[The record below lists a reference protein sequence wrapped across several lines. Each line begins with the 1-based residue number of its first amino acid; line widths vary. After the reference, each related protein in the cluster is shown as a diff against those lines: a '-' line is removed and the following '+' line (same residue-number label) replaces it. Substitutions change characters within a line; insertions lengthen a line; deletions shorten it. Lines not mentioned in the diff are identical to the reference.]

1 MNAVLHFSAPGR
13 TEICGNHTDHQHGCV
28 LAAAVDLET
37 CAEAT
42 PRDDGIVRVRSE
54 GYAPVE
60 IQLRD
65 LAAREDERGTSAALV
80 RGVAAGIAGGVAD
93 IGGMRAAVETR
104 DVERPVVFLLQRG
117 GAAADG
123 AFLQFDF
130 FVKFHRSSCAALYKR
145 DKGGTAKPVR
155 RARSARK
162 GRRRMEMLLSFYYS
176 GSAPK
181 LE

>member
-1 MNAVLHFSAPGR
+1 MLSRSGR
-13 TEICGNHTDHQHGCV
+13 GGASVAGVAGKH
-28 LAAAVDLET
+28 LADVPEM
-37 CAEAT
+37 
-42 PRDDGIVRVRSE
+42 
-54 GYAPVE
+54 
-60 IQLRD
+60 
-65 LAAREDERGTSAALV
+65 RGALG
-80 RGVAAGIAGGVAD
+80 GVAAGIAGGVAD

-123 AFLQFDF
+123 AFLQFDLL
-130 FVKFHRSSCAALYKR
+130 VKLHRSSCAALYKR